1 MNESFLLRCEKL
13 TKFFVHEEQSVP
25 VLDNLDLTVKR
36 GESVA
41 IVGASGA
48 GKSTLLHLLGA
59 LDEPSSGRITFD
71 GIDLATLDAKHKA
84 RFRSES
90 IGFMFQ
96 FHHLLPEFTAVENVM
111 MPLLIAK
118 VRRSDAD
125 AQARAWLDRVGLSH
139 RFTHRPSELS
149 GGEQQRVALAR
160 ALIRSPALLLADEP
174 TGNLDQRTGQSIH
187 NLFTELS
194 EAVGTSMIIVT
205 HNQQLASEQSRQ
217 LTLVDGRLANEEG

>member
-1 MNESFLLRCEKL
+1 MTESILLRCEKL
-13 TKFFVHEEQSVP
+13 TKFFVHEEQNVR
-25 VLDNLDLTVKR
+25 VLNDLDLAVTR

-59 LDEPSSGRITFD
+59 LDEPSSGRIIFD
-71 GIDLATLDAKHKA
+71 GIDLATLDAKQKA

-118 VRRSDAD
+118 VRRSDAE
-125 AQARAWLDRVGLSH
+125 AQARDWLDRVGLSH

-217 LTLVDGRLANEEG
+217 LALVDGRLTDEEG